1 MNIIENNKKL
11 PDTKT
16 YQNQYRVFG
25 DKAIIFTTKA
35 SNGTYNFRMWIPEEQ
50 LYYRKSLRTKLLSD
64 ALTLG
69 EQEVISLLTKLR
81 NGHKISGSSWEELCK
96 LFLEKKQKDV
106 QTGRITEGRLITIRS
121 QILKHIIPYIGH
133 NIRVNEL
140 DRFKFQ
146 DYGNYRRDRDAP
158 AQDVTIRNEYT
169 TINSIIKFGFSK
181 GYLPFDRA
189 ETEQIQIKGEISR
202 RDSFTL
208 EEYRVLYTALRKWV
222 KDAELDQD
230 KYDRQLLRDFILL
243 KANTFMRF
251 GEIRSVK
258 WSMCSTISQHKEN
271 ETEQFLRFDLP
282 DTICKN
288 RRSRTVISRGS
299 KYLNRVKEYSAHTK
313 PTDWIFCNLDGSQF
327 SKKKFYQLWKDAI
340 EYANLG
346 FDQTGKRFSFYSLR
360 HFGITCRLYA
370 QVPIYEVSK
379 LAGTSVTNIE
389 NHYSH
394 LDISKLL
401 DSASKS
407 FKVDKDGII
416 VIRGE

>member
-1 MNIIENNKKL
+1 MHIIGNNKKL

-64 ALTLG
+64 ALTLA
-69 EQEVISLLTKLR
+69 EQEVLSLLTKLK
-81 NGHKISGSSWEELCK
+81 NGHKIAGSSWGELCK
-96 LFLEKKQKDV
+96 LFLEKKQKEV
-106 QTGRITEGRLITIRS
+106 ETGRITKGRLVTIRS
-121 QILKHIIPYIGH
+121 QVLSHIIPYIGD
-133 NIRVNEL
+133 NVRLNEL

-146 DYGNYRRDRDAP
+146 EYGTYRRDRENP

-169 TINSIIKFGFSK
+169 TISAIIKFGNSK
-181 GYLPFDRA
+181 GYLPFDKA
-189 ETEQIQIKGEISR
+189 ETEQIQIKGEINR

-208 EEYRVLYTALRKWV
+208 EEYKILYTSLRKWV
-222 KDAELDQD
+222 KDTELNQE
-230 KYDRQLLRDFILL
+230 KYDRQLLRDFVLL

-251 GEIRSVK
+251 GEIWAVK
-258 WSMCSTISQHKEN
+258 WSMCSTISQHKED
-271 ETEQFLRFDLP
+271 ETTEQFLRFDLP

-288 RRSRTVISRGS
+288 RRKRTVISRGS
-299 KYLNRVKEYSAHTK
+299 KYLNRIKEYSKHK
-313 PTDWIFCNLDGSQF
+313 EPTDYVFCNMDGSQF

-346 FDQTGKRFSFYSLR
+346 REQTGKHLTFYSLR

-379 LAGTSVTNIE
+379 LAGTSVMNIE

-394 LDISKLL
+394 LDISRLIS
-401 DSASKS
+401 SASKS
-407 FKVDKDGII
+407 FRVYKYVI
-416 VIRGE
+416 VISE